1 MPRIDID
8 RDCDVVVPSTPW
20 ITASQVDLSLDM
32 RPSLPNPP
40 TRLSFSSLF
49 LVFRLPLGRLGMSA
63 IISKR
68 QTSNELAPSREAVLK
83 VLVYAIEPDVNIIHI

>member
-20 ITASQVDLSLDM
+20 ITASQVDLSFDM
-32 RPSLPNPP
+32 RPSLPSSP
-40 TRLSFSSLF
+40 TPLPDSRSLHCFLSS
-49 LVFRLPLGRLGMSA
+49 GRLGMSA

-83 VLVYAIEPDVNIIHI
+83 VFVYAIEPDVNIIHI